1 MSISPLPTRG
11 RATLDRGGDRG
22 RTRPRHRFD
31 RTHRRLPILREALD
45 EIASGVFSTEDAAR
59 YRGLVDTLTHHD
71 YFMICPTSKD
81 DADEDRPSLAR
92 PEPLL
97 RSSVLNTA
105 NVGWFSSD
113 RTIAE
118 YAKEI
123 WSAPFVPIS

>member
-11 RATLDRGGDRG
+11 RATLDRDGDRG

-92 PEPLL
+92 PEPLAALERSQYSQCRLVLL
-97 RSSVLNTA
+97 RPN
-105 NVGWFSSD
+105 D
-113 RTIAE
+113 RRIR
-118 YAKEI
+118 KGI
-123 WSAPFVPIS
+123 WSAPFVPIG